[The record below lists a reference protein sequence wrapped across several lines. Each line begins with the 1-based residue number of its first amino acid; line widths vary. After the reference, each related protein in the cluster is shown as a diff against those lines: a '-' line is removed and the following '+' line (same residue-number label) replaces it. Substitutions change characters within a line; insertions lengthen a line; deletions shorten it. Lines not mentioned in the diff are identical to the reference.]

1 METQGERI
9 KKIRLQLN
17 MQQDKFGEGIGVTK
31 QFISNIERDIGFL
44 SSDKLTNLLL
54 NYNVNINYLLAGI
67 GEMFLNSYQL
77 DEAKFENKIQ
87 EVVLKMKEKGLL

>member
-44 SSDKLTNLLL
+44 SGDKLKSLLL

-67 GEMFLNSYQL
+67 GEMFLSSYQL
-77 DEAKFENKIQ
+77 DEYKLEYKIQ
-87 EVVLKMKEKGLL
+87 EVVF